1 LGESELSRPIFKL
14 QVRPEP
20 GIDGIHSLRA
30 WLKIGLR
37 VFGLRCVAI
46 EEVKQVKQEN
56 TMADMR
62 KYTSGFITSD
72 DVREAPIEARIV
84 SVYISDKH
92 QVPVLELDNGDQF
105 IAWPN
110 NGRKLARA
118 YGFDDAVW
126 IGHLIRL
133 EFDTYTNKDGET
145 KETVKL
151 TPISSRDSNAGNG
164 TPQRVD
170 PAKLPPPLCKD
181 DLDDEITI

>member
-1 LGESELSRPIFKL
+1 
-14 QVRPEP
+14 VRRTTYLLMVRAEP
-20 GIDGIHSLRA
+20 GVDEIHALRA

-62 KYTSGFITSD
+62 KYTSGFITPD

-84 SVYISDKH
+84 NVYISEKH

-118 YGFDDAVW
+118 YGFDDKDW
-126 IGHLIRL
+126 IGHLVRF
-133 EFDTYTNKDGET
+133 EFTTYTNKDGET
-145 KETVKL
+145 KETINL
-151 TPISSRDSNAGNG
+151 TPISSRDSNASNG
-164 TPQRVD
+164 APQRVD
-170 PAKLPPPLCKD
+170 PTKLPPPLHKD
-181 DLDDEITI
+181 DLDDSIPF